1 MKQFFRDK
9 QKKKKKTS
17 KKKNFKM
24 HRKLF
29 FRIQL
34 TRPGLMAATK
44 IANKKQLKAMR
55 DPRIARVI

>member
-9 QKKKKKTS
+9 QKKKTS

-34 TRPGLMAATK
+34 TRPGLQAASK
-44 IANKKQLKAMR
+44 IANKKKLKAMR